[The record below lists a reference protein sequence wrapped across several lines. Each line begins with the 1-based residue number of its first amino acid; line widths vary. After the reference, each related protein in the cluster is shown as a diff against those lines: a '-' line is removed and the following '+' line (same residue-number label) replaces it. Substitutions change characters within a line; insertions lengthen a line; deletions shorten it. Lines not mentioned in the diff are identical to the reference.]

1 MYSIEIDP
9 KRSHV
14 SFHNSK
20 VNEALPDFFD
30 EEYPLFIKFLETYYD
45 YMDGDAAGSFSRLIR
60 DLFHARDIS
69 SLTST
74 PDEPNEFLDLL
85 FGEIT
90 DGLSS
95 DSFYANPRLMARLIA
110 DFYRSKGTQI
120 STEQFFKAFF
130 NEEVEVT
137 YPKKDIFILNDKIGG
152 SLIGPESLHYI
163 QDDKRYQIFSVLL
176 KTGLSFSDYEELYKK
191 MVHPAGFYLAA
202 DVSLQSV
209 SEIGLGAG
217 LPIDPLAAPE
227 YPMQLI
233 SQSNGTVSPEWTLLT
248 MNETDSSDA
257 SFIISS
263 MKILD
268 QYREMSIEDLQT
280 IHGTIADWAAPSS
293 ITMANENIFMSD
305 TVYLSDAD
313 DSENTNGNTGNGG
326 GNTGNGNGDNSSG
339 GGDSDNGGN
348 TQPTATLFPDTF
360 NVQNITASSGP
371 RVITRHSDSN
381 RYRMPDWPYNTA
393 YMPRKVW
400 IGVTYHASGIFDVV
414 VHNRNMNSYLSG
426 TSNTTTP
433 IFSGRWLDR
442 AVASGE
448 SYRGEIELV
457 SINGQNV
464 TPRYYTSSGNENS
477 ELYNGF
483 APNVDVTVFGGNHNA
498 RTRLQTEVVS
508 DSLPARLT
516 VMIDEHSNDSD
527 YLVDSMHLDPLTALS
542 GTVGIKLSVLSTGG
556 TQTVPS
562 GTETIE
568 FDASWTLDGGTAD
581 ADLSPSSPLVILNST
596 PVEANDPDP
605 NIAWYA
611 MEVLKPRTYHP
622 GSTGTDE
629 ELVVDI
635 SSNRDVVFYYNVWG
649 KSDNNMVL
657 TFPTGWNTSTTSLSF
672 GQSYTATLDE
682 NLVDNTDVSV
692 TVTST
697 LSGQTY
703 TRNIPIRVVTG
714 STN

>member
-60 DLFHARDIS
+60 DLFHSRDIS

-74 PDEPNEFLDLL
+74 PDESNEFLDLL

-90 DGLSS
+90 TELSS
-95 DSFYANPRLMARLIA
+95 ESFYANPKLMARLIA

-120 STEQFFKAFF
+120 SSEQFFKAFF

-202 DVSLQSV
+202 DVSLQGI
-209 SEIGLGAG
+209 SEIGLGVG

-227 YPMQLI
+227 YPMSLVGQT
-233 SQSNGTVSPEWTLLT
+233 GVSIDPEFTLLT
-248 MNETDSSDA
+248 MRETDSDDSE
-257 SFIISS
+257 FIISS

-268 QYREMSIEDLQT
+268 QYRDMSIEDLQT
-280 IHGTIADWAAPSS
+280 IHGTIADWASPAS
-293 ITMANENIFMSD
+293 ITMADENVFMSD

-313 DSENTNGNTGNGG
+313 DAESTNGNSSGGDNTGNGDG
-326 GNTGNGNGDNSSG
+326 DNTGNGDGDNTG
-339 GGDSDNGGN
+339 GT
-348 TQPTATLFPDTF
+348 TQPTATLFPETS
-360 NVQNITASSGP
+360 NVQNITSNSGP
-371 RVITRHSDSN
+371 RTITRHSDGN

-414 VHNRNMNSYLSG
+414 VYNRNMNSYLSG
-426 TSNTTTP
+426 TSNPTTP

-483 APNVDVTVFGGNHNA
+483 APNADVTVFGGVHNA
-498 RTRLQTEVVS
+498 RTRQQIEVVS

-596 PVEANDPDP
+596 PVQANDPDP

-635 SSNRDVVFYYNVWG
+635 SSNRDVVFYFNVYG
-649 KSDNNMVL
+649 KTDNDMVL
-657 TFPTGWNTSTTSLSF
+657 TFPTGWNTNTTSLSF

-697 LSGQTY
+697 LSGKTY
-703 TRNIPIRVVTG
+703 IRNIPIRVVVG